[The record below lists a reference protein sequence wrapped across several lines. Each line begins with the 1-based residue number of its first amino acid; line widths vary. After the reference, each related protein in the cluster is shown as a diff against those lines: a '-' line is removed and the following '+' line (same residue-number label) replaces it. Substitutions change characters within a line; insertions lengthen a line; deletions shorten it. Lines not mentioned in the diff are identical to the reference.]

1 VGNPS
6 GIYRVQ
12 TIPERKPADLVIDGE
27 RALPEFD
34 YQGHSSSI
42 QWAIKKR
49 EKPNTVA
56 IDSCETEGL
65 VWDLPESSDC
75 YILLRD
81 TGLSEE
87 DEEDEGDQTLN
98 RAIECT
104 KVFP

>member
-87 DEEDEGDQTLN
+87 DEEDKGDQTLN